1 MTEPTPESMAIADIR
16 GLVINY
22 ISSDDDYSD
31 PITTV
36 KAVAYMKAELLEY
49 QAAALRRSMWKD

>member
-1 MTEPTPESMAIADIR
+1 MNESTPESMAIADIR
-16 GLVINY
+16 GMVINY

-49 QAAALRRSMWKD
+49 QASELRRSMWKD

>member
-1 MTEPTPESMAIADIR
+1 MNESIPECMALVEIC
-16 GLVINY
+16 GLVMNY
-22 ISSDDDYSD
+22 LDDDDDHSD

-49 QAAALRRSMWKD
+49 QAAELRRSMWKD

>member
-1 MTEPTPESMAIADIR
+1 MAIADIR
-16 GLVINY
+16 GMVINY

-49 QAAALRRSMWKD
+49 QAAELRRSMWKD